1 MVSVEG
7 KPRGDTETRSTMKLV
22 RSFAA
27 AAALA
32 AAFACV
38 SKNAAAAP
46 AGYQSMGKDY
56 SKSVSS
62 GDFGAGFQVYAK
74 AEDKDYDQ
82 LCASTSPT
90 TQCAGKPGLLGTI
103 CQMVWKPM
111 NQMYCSQHGVGI
123 SAAGAAGADVT
134 LFGKD
139 LDLLDLKASA
149 AAEPS
154 GAYAQYGIY
163 VGGKKVQ
170 GYSVSSSFSKDAEL
184 ASMTLV
190 SASSTFM
197 LGPVPLNVEASAVGS
212 LGINFAMNVG
222 TSQVSGSAGPYASVD
237 GVFSAGLG
245 VTGLSAGIEGD
256 LLLVKVSTPATAG
269 IAYSGAKTFTYNA
282 GLDLQIQALDGSISL
297 YGKAGPYKATWEIVS
312 WTGLSYTKNLG
323 STSGTFSL

>member
-1 MVSVEG
+1 
-7 KPRGDTETRSTMKLV
+7 MKLV
-22 RSFAA
+22 RTFAA

-32 AAFACV
+32 VAFVAV
-38 SKNAAAAP
+38 SKNADAAP
-46 AGYQSMGKDY
+46 LQGMKSAGKDY

-74 AEDKDYDQ
+74 ASAKDYDQ
-82 LCASTSPT
+82 LCASSNPT
-90 TQCAGKPGLLGTI
+90 TQCAGMAGIMSTI
-103 CQMVWKPM
+103 CKAIWQPM
-111 NQMYCSQHGVGI
+111 NRMYCSQHGVGI
-123 SAAGAAGADVT
+123 SAEGAAGADVT

-139 LDLLDLKASA
+139 FDLLDLKASA

-154 GAYAQYGIY
+154 NAYAQYGIY

-170 GYSVSSSFSKDAEL
+170 GYSVSSNFSKDAEL

-197 LGPVPLNVEASAVGS
+197 LGPIPLNVEASAVGS

-222 TSQVSGSAGPYASVD
+222 TSQVSGSAGPYAEVD

-256 LLLVKVSTPATAG
+256 LLLVRVSTPATAG

-282 GLDLQIQALDGSISL
+282 GLDLQINALDGSISL

-323 STSGTFSL
+323 STSGTLSL